1 MKYISIL
8 APLFLLCSCVSTNS
22 LQKIDRPEDSNLEV
36 WILDNL
42 NREQI
47 KDKGLTY
54 LPGWFG
60 AEEWLGSKYKVE
72 SLKQEDNTSYT
83 LPATYVTYLFSG
95 YPDLSDPWVCT
106 KITIKDPEIHFYG
119 LSTKSSKEEI
129 DTKMKELSFEDKGNK
144 DVPTYTKNS
153 VSFSFGE
160 DVISIYTAQATNKN
174 NIVY

>member
-8 APLFLLCSCVSTNS
+8 APLFLLCSCVSTYN
-22 LQKIDRPEDSNLEV
+22 LPKIDRPEDSNLEV
-36 WILDNL
+36 WILDNI
-42 NREQI
+42 NGEQL
-47 KDKGLTY
+47 KENGLTY

-60 AEEWLGSKYKVE
+60 AEEWLGSKYEVE
-72 SLKQEDNTSYT
+72 SLEQEDNTSYA

-119 LSTKSSKEEI
+119 LGMKSSKEEI

-144 DVPTYTKNS
+144 GVPTYTKNS